1 MTHGGG
7 THGPRHD
14 DAMKKEVRGEVQ
26 ANRAT
31 RTEEW
36 REPEPPGEDQP
47 DATWD
52 LSEGADPRRE
62 AIQLRSDIARYLD
75 RGAFPADRDGLM
87 ATMASHEAPQPL
99 IDLVATLQAGVT
111 FGGLGE
117 VTDALGLTVD

>member
-7 THGPRHD
+7 THGPRQD
-14 DAMKKEVRGEVQ
+14 DALKKEVRGEVQ

-52 LSEGADPRRE
+52 LSEGVDLRRE

-75 RGAFPADRDGLM
+75 HGAFPADRDGLL
-87 ATMASHEAPQPL
+87 ATMSSHEAPQPL
-99 IDLVATLQAGVT
+99 LDLVATLQADVI
-111 FGGLGE
+111 FGGLAD
-117 VTDALGLTVD
+117 VTDALGLKVD